1 MSDKIPHW
9 LQKQAELSPNRLAA
23 ETPEGR
29 KLTFRQLHEAADN
42 AAGRLVTL
50 GITKGSRVAVL
61 SPNSVDMIVLIH
73 ALSYI
78 GATLILLNTRLTIS
92 EWTYQLQDSEAD
104 LLLAPAAY
112 EQAARET
119 GAAVCTMENLGQQ
132 AVSAYTRC
140 TELSLDNVFSIIYTS
155 GTTGNPKGVEHTY
168 GNHWWSAI
176 GSALNL
182 GLSQHDKWLSPLP
195 MFHVGGLSTIFKSA
209 IYGMPLYVTKSFDE
223 QTVQTAIMQHGV
235 TIVSVVTV
243 MLQRLLRLQERDGV
257 TYPETFRCMLLGGG
271 PAPLHL
277 LQEAKTRAIPVFQ
290 SYGMTETASQIVT
303 LSPEDSL
310 RKLGSAGKALVP
322 AQLRIKGTFGLAQP
336 EEAGEIQVKGPMI
349 TNGYYR
355 NADAT
360 ASAFQDGWLATGD
373 IGYTDREGYLYVL
386 DRRKDL
392 IISGG
397 ENVYPAEVENILS
410 GHPSIQ
416 EAAVVGKADAR
427 WGMVPAAFLVKQQ
440 EVSIE
445 ELQAYCEQ
453 RLARYKI
460 PKNWHWVEQL
470 PRNASNK
477 LMRYKL
483 QELLKED
490 SGSCS

>member
-1 MSDKIPHW
+1 MTDKIPHW

-23 ETPEGR
+23 ETPEGMQ
-29 KLTFRQLHEAADN
+29 LTFRQLHEAADN
-42 AAGRLVTL
+42 VAGCLASL

-61 SPNSVDMIVLIH
+61 SPNSIEMIVLIH

-78 GATLILLNTRLTIS
+78 GATLILLNTRLTTS

-104 LLLAPAAY
+104 LLLAAAAY
-112 EQAARET
+112 KKAADET
-119 GAAVCTMENLGQQ
+119 GVAVYTIENLEQQ

-155 GTTGNPKGVEHTY
+155 GTTGNPKGVAHTY

-182 GLSQHDKWLSPLP
+182 GLSQNDKWLSPLP

-209 IYGMPLYVTKSFDE
+209 IYGMPLYVTKRFDE

-243 MLQRLLRLQERDGV
+243 MLQRLLQLQDQDGI

-277 LQEAKTRAIPVFQ
+277 LEEAKTRDIPVFQ

-303 LSPEDSL
+303 LSPEDSI

-322 AQLRIKGTFGLAQP
+322 AQLRIMGTSGLAQP
-336 EEAGEIQVKGPMI
+336 EETGEIQVKGPMI
-349 TNGYYR
+349 TKGYYR

-373 IGYTDREGYLYVL
+373 IGYTDAEGYLYVL

-397 ENVYPAEVENILS
+397 ENVYPAEVENILTS
-410 GHPSIQ
+410 HPSIQ
-416 EAAVVGKADAR
+416 EAAVVGKADAH
-427 WGMVPAAFLVKQQ
+427 WGMVPAAFLVKQR

-445 ELQAYCEQ
+445 ELQVFCEE

-460 PKNWHWVEQL
+460 PKNWNWVMEL

-483 QELLKED
+483 QELLEED
-490 SGSCS
+490 SESCS